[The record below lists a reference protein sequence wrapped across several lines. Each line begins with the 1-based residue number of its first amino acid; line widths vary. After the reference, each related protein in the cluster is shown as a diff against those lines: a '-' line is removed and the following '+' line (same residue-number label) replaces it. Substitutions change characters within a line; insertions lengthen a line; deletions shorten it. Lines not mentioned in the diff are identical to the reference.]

1 MENESNFGYEKI
13 TILVDNMS
21 LNNSLCYWSFTG
33 KTFCNE
39 FSFLKCTNNNTHE
52 GFVFLFKINNI
63 GLLGLKVYIFR
74 FEVLKLFLFQNLEF
88 FFAIYNFPKIR
99 GCKQGDLLIF
109 GQKYKML
116 SNIKYLYAS

>member
-1 MENESNFGYEKI
+1 VLLLVHFKNE
-13 TILVDNMS
+13 
-21 LNNSLCYWSFTG
+21 NSLQ
-33 KTFCNE
+33 N
-39 FSFLKCTNNNTHE
+39 
-52 GFVFLFKINNI
+52 VFPVND
-63 GLLGLKVYIFR
+63 R